1 MSTILYVLLALV
13 MLGIMVAVHEAGHYL
28 AARAC
33 GIAVRAFGIGFGPKL
48 FGWTGKKNGTEYVFR
63 LIPGGG
69 YCAFYGEDD
78 PQTEPGREDPRSLQ
92 LQAPW
97 KRLVVLFAGPFM
109 NFVLAFAVAL
119 AFYTGYGLPY
129 AGEGVETQI
138 ISVQPGS
145 PADVGGMLPG
155 DIVLTMDGQPVTDNF
170 VSLVNAWDATQ
181 PIELT
186 VRRGENIQTLRV
198 TPDFIPTENRYMMG
212 VTLTMQAE
220 TVWIREG
227 FGKTVSHT
235 FDVCVSA
242 GGAILDALKNLVTR
256 GEGLDQMSGPVG
268 VINIIAKETQTY
280 KLMGY
285 LNMLI
290 MISINLGLVNLLP
303 IPGLDGCRMLFV
315 LYEMIFRKPV
325 NRRTEAYIHLAGYAF
340 LMMVMIYF
348 TFHDVLSI
356 FG

>member
-13 MLGIMVAVHEAGHYL
+13 MLGIMVAVHEAGHYF

-78 PQTEPGREDPRSLQ
+78 TQTEPGKEDPRSLQ

-97 KRLVVLFAGPFM
+97 KRLIVLFAGPFM
-109 NFVLAFAVAL
+109 NFVLAFVVAL

-129 AGEGVETQI
+129 AGDQIETEI
-138 ISVQPGS
+138 ISVQAGS
-145 PADVGGMLPG
+145 PADVGGMKAG
-155 DIVLTMDGQPVTDNF
+155 DIVLAMDGQPVTDNF
-170 VSLVNAWDATQ
+170 IALMEAWDGKQ
-181 PIELT
+181 PIELI
-186 VRRGENIQTLRV
+186 VQRGEEQTALYV
-198 TPDFIPTENRYMMG
+198 TPDYISTENRYMMG

-220 TVWIREG
+220 TVWIRES
-227 FGKTVSHT
+227 FGKTVNHT
-235 FDVCVSA
+235 FNVCVSA
-242 GGAILDALKNLVTR
+242 GGAILNAIKNLVTR

-268 VINIIAKETQTY
+268 VISIIAKETQTY
-280 KLMGY
+280 QLMGY

-303 IPGLDGCRMLFV
+303 IPGLDGCRILFV
-315 LYEMIFRKPV
+315 IYEMIFRKPV
-325 NRRTEAYIHLAGYAF
+325 NRRTEAYIHLVGYGF
-340 LMMVMIYF
+340 LMLVMIYF

>member
-1 MSTILYVLLALV
+1 MSTILYVLLALL
-13 MLGIMVAVHEAGHYL
+13 MLGIMVAVHEAGHFF

-33 GIAVRAFGIGFGPKL
+33 GIAVRAFGIGFGPRL
-48 FGWTGKKNGTEYVFR
+48 FGWTGKNGTEYVFR

-78 PQTEPGREDPRSLQ
+78 TQTEAGKEDPRSLN

-97 KRLVVLFAGPFM
+97 KRLITLFAGPFM
-109 NFVLAFAVAL
+109 NFVLAFVVAL
-119 AFYTGYGLPY
+119 AFYAGYGLPY
-129 AGEGVETQI
+129 AGDRIETEI

-145 PADVGGMLPG
+145 PADVGGLQPG
-155 DIVLTMDGQPVTDNF
+155 DIVLTLDGQPVTDNF
-170 VSLVNAWDATQ
+170 VTLIDAWDGKQ
-181 PIELT
+181 PISLT
-186 VRRGENIQTLRV
+186 VQRGEKQKNLQV
-198 TPDFIPTENRYMMG
+198 TPDFIVTENRYMMG

-220 TVWIREG
+220 TVWVHEG
-227 FGKTVSHT
+227 FGKTVAHT
-235 FDVCVSA
+235 WDVCLAS
-242 GGAILDALKNLVTR
+242 GGAILGALKNLVTR

-268 VINIIAKETQTY
+268 VINIIARETQTY

-315 LYEMIFRKPV
+315 LYEMIFRRPV
-325 NRRTEAYIHLAGYAF
+325 NRKVEAYIHLAGYAF
-340 LMMVMIYF
+340 LMLVMIYF
-348 TFHDVLSI
+348 TFHDVLRI